1 MNKYIPDYLE
11 EFSEAFQTFNEA
23 LKEVCKKLDLITDA
37 IYGEEETDVTETAEI
52 ADNNEDLVVPDIT
65 LPEILPAKQVKLP
78 NEDNEEPTQDENADD
93 KQTSAPK
100 KRGRKPKE

>member
-37 IYGEEETDVTETAEI
+37 IYGTPDLEELVQEPDKVEEPAEI
-52 ADNNEDLVVPDIT
+52 ADNNEEEKQYDYVP
-65 LPEILPAKQVKLP
+65 E
-78 NEDNEEPTQDENADD
+78 D
-93 KQTSAPK
+93 KQTSTPK